1 MKEAYRACLR
11 TAEYDTTGIITHPRV
26 LPHLM
31 PQAKYW
37 KNKIGY
43 VPCDKDNESVAKALE
58 YAYDDWCISQLA
70 EAMGDEPNRT
80 KYAAFA
86 EGYKVYFDPSTR
98 FMRGLDSEGNW
109 RTPFNPRA
117 STHRND
123 DYCEGTA
130 WQWTWFV
137 PHDVDG
143 LVELMG
149 GRDAFI
155 GKLDS
160 LFVADSS
167 LSLIHISEPTRH

>member
-1 MKEAYRACLR
+1 M
-11 TAEYDTTGIITHPRV
+11 
-26 LPHLM
+26 
-31 PQAKYW
+31 
-37 KNKIGY
+37 
-43 VPCDKDNESVAKALE
+43 PCDKDNESVAKALE
-58 YAYDDWCISQLA
+58 YAYDDWCISVLA
-70 EAMGDEPNRT
+70 GALDDEANRD

-117 STHRND
+117 SNHRND

-143 LVELMG
+143 LV
-149 GRDAFI
+149 D
-155 GKLDS
+155 
-160 LFVADSS
+160 
-167 LSLIHISEPTRH
+167 